1 MVETLLYDNIMYY
14 KVRMLFNLIILGIKE
29 LFIIEVDITVLLF
42 QRAKLLQ
49 TSNLKLLLS
58 TISNN
63 VLFTVCT

>member
-63 VLFTVCT
+63 VLFTVYT